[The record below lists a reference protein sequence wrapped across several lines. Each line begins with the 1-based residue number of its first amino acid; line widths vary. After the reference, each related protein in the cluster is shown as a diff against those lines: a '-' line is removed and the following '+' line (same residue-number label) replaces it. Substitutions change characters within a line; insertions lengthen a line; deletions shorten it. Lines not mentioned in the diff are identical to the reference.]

1 MIFSTKAVCSSI
13 GPVAQTMLD
22 KAAGDKGICQP
33 IIFRD
38 DERFGLRVVVGE
50 VTMAAWNLEAMRRA
64 LGSDE
69 ALAPRFTNP
78 AQTWGI
84 DEATLVSVLRST
96 GLPSALW
103 PELDLDGLL
112 LAHACVKNDAAA
124 LLLLDAE
131 LLPPVAAAL
140 RRRASS
146 DDVDEAMQVLRTR
159 LLVGAEPKLSKYSG
173 RGPLGAFLRI
183 AASNVLSNLRPVVA
197 NVNADDELA
206 AVPDASDLESKLARR
221 DQQQQ
226 FRQVFREAVQS
237 LTTRERSL
245 LRLSLLDGLSIDE
258 LAPMYGAHRA
268 SVARWLSAAKERLS
282 AITRSKLSVA
292 LQLPEDDVER
302 LLTSVQ
308 NGFELSLSRALRES
322 GNPAPKIG

>member
-1 MIFSTKAVCSSI
+1 
-13 GPVAQTMLD
+13 
-22 KAAGDKGICQP
+22 
-33 IIFRD
+33 
-38 DERFGLRVVVGE
+38 
-50 VTMAAWNLEAMRRA
+50 MAAWNLEALRRA

-69 ALAPRFTNP
+69 ALAPRLSTP
-78 AQTWGI
+78 SRTWGV
-84 DEATLVSVLRST
+84 DEAALVSVLRAT
-96 GLPSALW
+96 GLSSAVW

-112 LAHACVKNDAAA
+112 LAHACLKGDATA
-124 LLLLDAE
+124 LRVLDVE
-131 LLPPVAAAL
+131 LLPPVATAL
-140 RRRASS
+140 SRRASA
-146 DDVDEAMQVLRTR
+146 DEVDEALQVLRAR

-183 AASNVLSNLRPVVA
+183 AGSNVLSNLRPAVA

-226 FRQVFREAVQS
+226 FRQVFREAVQA
-237 LTTRERSL
+237 LTARERSL

-258 LAPMYGAHRA
+258 LAPMYGVHRA
-268 SVARWLSAAKERLS
+268 SVARWLTAAKERLS

-292 LQLPEDDVER
+292 LQLPEADVER

>member
-1 MIFSTKAVCSSI
+1 
-13 GPVAQTMLD
+13 
-22 KAAGDKGICQP
+22 
-33 IIFRD
+33 
-38 DERFGLRVVVGE
+38 
-50 VTMAAWNLEAMRRA
+50 MAAWTVEALRRA
-64 LGSDE
+64 LGPDE
-69 ALAPRFTNP
+69 AVAERLRVPS
-78 AQTWGI
+78 QTWNV
-84 DEATLVSVLRST
+84 DEAALVLVLRAT
-96 GLPSALW
+96 GLPSAVW
-103 PELDLDGLL
+103 PELDLEGLL
-112 LAHACVKNDAAA
+112 LAHACLKNDATA
-124 LLLLDAE
+124 LRVLDGE

-140 RRRASS
+140 RRRAST
-146 DDVDEAMQVLRTR
+146 DEVDEAMQVLRAR
-159 LLVGAEPKLSKYSG
+159 LLVGAEPKLAKFSG

-206 AVPDASDLESKLARR
+206 AVPDASDLESKLSRR

-226 FRQVFREAVQS
+226 FRRVFREAVQA
-237 LTTRERSL
+237 LTARERSL

-282 AITRSKLSVA
+282 ALTRSKLSVA

>member
-1 MIFSTKAVCSSI
+1 
-13 GPVAQTMLD
+13 
-22 KAAGDKGICQP
+22 
-33 IIFRD
+33 
-38 DERFGLRVVVGE
+38 
-50 VTMAAWNLEAMRRA
+50 MAAWTVEALRRA
-64 LGSDE
+64 LGPDE
-69 ALAPRFTNP
+69 AVAERLRVPS
-78 AQTWGI
+78 QTWNV
-84 DEATLVSVLRST
+84 DEAALVLVLRAT
-96 GLPSALW
+96 GLPSAVW
-103 PELDLDGLL
+103 PELDLEGLL
-112 LAHACVKNDAAA
+112 LAHACLKNDTTA
-124 LLLLDAE
+124 LRVLDGE

-140 RRRASS
+140 RRRAST
-146 DDVDEAMQVLRTR
+146 DEVDEAMQVLRAR
-159 LLVGAEPKLSKYSG
+159 LLVGAEPKLAKFSG

-206 AVPDASDLESKLARR
+206 AVPDASDLESKLSRR

-226 FRQVFREAVQS
+226 FRQVFREAVQA
-237 LTTRERSL
+237 LTARERSL

-282 AITRSKLSVA
+282 ALTRSKLSVA